1 LLAVSRAVWLPAAVG
16 ALVGVVVFVLARDV
30 LIDDSYITLAYAR
43 TFAEHGVWGMQP
55 QLPGNAA
62 TSPLNVLLLAAVIVP
77 TGQPVLAAG
86 VLLVLALAVSGA
98 ALGGICAQ
106 LDRSHWPAVAGVAL
120 VAVNPL
126 LVSVIGMETH
136 LAIALV
142 AVLAWTVLARKP
154 HLAGVAC
161 GLLLLTR
168 ADLAGFGLAAA
179 VAILVTVDFRRALAF
194 IGITGLV
201 SLPWSVLS
209 WFWLGSA
216 VPDTMVIKLGE
227 SMGDRTFANGLY
239 YFFEAYPFAVAASL
253 IPPALGVLVL
263 LGGWRRVAV
272 PLHLVLGVGGLL
284 HAGTYL
290 LLNTAPYQWY
300 YGPAIGA
307 LTMLGAVGAQRASL
321 RTVTLAA
328 SLATVALTSVY
339 LVARPWTLTTVSGN
353 WATPTEY
360 RALAERAPAGAVVQS
375 FGEVGTVAYYCT
387 CTVTDRLS
395 DRGWFAEI
403 LAQQRA
409 AAGPFERTLLDL
421 NYRHFHTAP
430 RLTPRYEFTFTPDRT
445 GVPATSWRGDQGTM
459 VVAPFR

>member
-1 LLAVSRAVWLPAAVG
+1 MSRAVWLPAAVG
-16 ALVGVVVFVLARDV
+16 ALVGAFVFLLARDV

-62 TSPLNVLLLAAVIVP
+62 TSPLNVLLLAVLIAP
-77 TGQPVLAAG
+77 TGQPVFAAG
-86 VLLVLALAVSGA
+86 VLLALALAVTGA
-98 ALGGICAQ
+98 ALGGICAE
-106 LDRSHWPAVAGVAL
+106 LDRSRWAAVAGVVL

-142 AVLAWTVLARKP
+142 AVLAWTVLARRP
-154 HLAGVAC
+154 YLAGVVC

-168 ADLAGFGLAAA
+168 ADLAGFGVAAA
-179 VAILVTVDFRRALAF
+179 VAVVLTIGFGRALAL
-194 IGITGLV
+194 IGIAGLV

-216 VPDTMVIKLGE
+216 VPDTMVIKLSEG
-227 SMGDRTFANGLY
+227 MGDRTFANGLY
-239 YFFEAYPFAVAASL
+239 YFFEAYPFAVTASL
-253 IPPALGVLVL
+253 IPPAVGVLVL
-263 LGGWRRVAV
+263 LGGWRRGGAPV
-272 PLHLVLGVGGLL
+272 HLVLGVGGLL

-290 LLNTAPYQWY
+290 LLGTAPYQWY

-307 LTMLGAVGAQRASL
+307 LTMLGAVGARAAAL
-321 RTVTLAA
+321 RTVALGA
-328 SLATVALTSVY
+328 SVATVALTAVY
-339 LVARPWTLTTVSGN
+339 LGARPWTLTTITGN

-375 FGEVGTVAYYCT
+375 FGEVGTVAYYCA

-403 LAQQRA
+403 LARQEA
-409 AAGPFERTLLDL
+409 AAGPFERALLEV
-421 NYRHFHTAP
+421 NYRNFHAAP
-430 RLTPRYEFTFTPDRT
+430 RLTPQFEFTFTPDRN

-459 VVAPFR
+459 VVVPFR

>member
-1 LLAVSRAVWLPAAVG
+1 VSRAVWLPAAVG
-16 ALVGVVVFVLARDV
+16 ALVGTFVFLLARDV

-62 TSPLNVLLLAAVIVP
+62 TSPLNVLLLAVLVVP
-77 TGQPVLAAG
+77 AGQPVLAAG
-86 VLLVLALAVSGA
+86 VLLVVALAVTGA
-98 ALGGICAQ
+98 ALGGICAT
-106 LDRSHWPAVAGVAL
+106 LDRSQWPAVAGVVL

-142 AVLAWTVLARKP
+142 AVLAWTVLARRP
-154 HLAGVAC
+154 YLAGVVC

-179 VAILVTVDFRRALAF
+179 VAVAITVGFRRALAF

-201 SLPWSVLS
+201 ALPWSVLS

-216 VPDTMVIKLGE
+216 VPDTMVIKLSEG
-227 SMGDRTFANGLY
+227 MGDRTFANGLY

-253 IPPALGVLVL
+253 IPTVVGVLVL
-263 LGGWRRVAV
+263 LGGWRGAAPV
-272 PLHLVLGVGGLL
+272 HLVLGVGGLL

-290 LLNTAPYQWY
+290 LLDTAPYQWY

-307 LTMLGAVGAQRASL
+307 LTMLGAVGARTAAL
-321 RTVTLAA
+321 RTVALGASAA
-328 SLATVALTSVY
+328 TAVVTAVY
-339 LVARPWTLTTVSGN
+339 LGARPWTLTTISGN

-375 FGEVGTVAYYCT
+375 FGEVGTVAYYCA

-403 LAQQRA
+403 LAKQEA
-409 AAGPFERTLLDL
+409 AAGPLERVLLDV
-421 NYRHFHTAP
+421 NYRHFHAAP
-430 RLTPRYEFTFTPDRT
+430 RRTPQYKFAFAPDPT

-459 VVAPFR
+459 VVVPFR

>member
-1 LLAVSRAVWLPAAVG
+1 VWVPATVG
-16 ALVGVVVFVLARDV
+16 ALVGVLVFVLARDV

-43 TFAEHGVWGMQP
+43 TFAEHGVWGMQA

-62 TSPLNVLLLAAVIVP
+62 TSPLNVLLLAAIIVP
-77 TGQPVLAAG
+77 TGQPVLAAA
-86 VLLVLALAVSGA
+86 VLLVVALAVTGA
-98 ALGGICAQ
+98 ALGAICAR
-106 LDRSHWPAVAGVAL
+106 LDWSLWSAAAGVAL
-120 VAVNPL
+120 VGLNPL

-154 HLAGVAC
+154 YLAGVVC

-179 VAILVTVDFRRALAF
+179 VAVVVTVGLVRALAF
-194 IGITGLV
+194 IGIAGLV

-227 SMGDRTFANGLY
+227 GMGGRTFANGLY
-239 YFFEAYPFAVAASL
+239 YFFLGYPFAVTASL
-253 IPPALGVLVL
+253 VPPAVGVIVLVC
-263 LGGWRRVAV
+263 GWRCDVA

-290 LLNTAPYQWY
+290 LLDTAPYQWY

-307 LTMLGAVGAQRASL
+307 LTMLGALGAPRGSL
-321 RTVTLAA
+321 RTVTLGV
-328 SLATVALTSVY
+328 SVGIVAVTAVY
-339 LVARPWTLTTVSGN
+339 LVARPWTLTTISGN

-375 FGEVGTVAYYCT
+375 FGEVGTVAYYCA

-403 LAQQRA
+403 LAQQEA
-409 AAGPFERTLLDL
+409 AAGPFERALLDL
-421 NYRHFHTAP
+421 NYRNFHPPA
-430 RLTPRYEFTFTPDRT
+430 RLRPQYEFTFTPDRS

-459 VVAPFR
+459 VVVPVR

>member
-1 LLAVSRAVWLPAAVG
+1 LLAVVRAVWVPAAVG
-16 ALVGVVVFVLARDV
+16 VLAGVFVFVLARDV

-62 TSPLNVLLLAAVIVP
+62 TSPLNVLLLALFIVP
-77 TGQPVLAAG
+77 IGQPILAAG
-86 VLLVLALAVSGA
+86 VLLVLALAVTGA

-106 LDRSHWPAVAGVAL
+106 LDGSYWPAAAGVAL

-142 AVLAWTVLARKP
+142 AVLAWTVLARRP

-179 VAILVTVDFRRALAF
+179 VAVGVTLGFRRALAF
-194 IGITGLV
+194 VGITGLV

-253 IPPALGVLVL
+253 IPPVIGVLVL
-263 LGGWRRVAV
+263 LGGWKRRAV
-272 PLHLVLGVGGLL
+272 PLLLVLGVGGLL

-307 LTMLGAVGAQRASL
+307 LTMLGAVGAPRAAM
-321 RTVTLAA
+321 RTVALGA
-328 SLATVALTSVY
+328 SVATVAVTAAY
-339 LVARPWTLTTVSGN
+339 LVARPWTLTTITGN
-353 WATPTEY
+353 WATPSEY
-360 RALAERAPAGAVVQS
+360 QALAERAPAGAVVQS

-395 DRGWFAEI
+395 DRGWFAQI

-409 AAGPFERTLLDL
+409 KAGPLERTLLDL

-430 RLTPRYEFTFTPDRT
+430 RLTPQLKFTFTPDRS

-459 VVAPFR
+459 VVAPFK

>member
-1 LLAVSRAVWLPAAVG
+1 MSRAVWLPATVGGLVG
-16 ALVGVVVFVLARDV
+16 AFVFVLARDV

-62 TSPLNVLLLAAVIVP
+62 TSPLNVLLLAAIIVL

-86 VLLVLALAVSGA
+86 VLLVASLAVTGA
-98 ALGGICAQ
+98 ALGGICAR
-106 LDRSHWPAVAGVAL
+106 LDGSRWSAVVGVTL
-120 VAVNPL
+120 VAVNPM

-142 AVLAWTVLARKP
+142 AVLAWTVLARRP
-154 HLAGVAC
+154 YLAGVVC

-168 ADLAGFGLAAA
+168 PDLAGFGLAAA
-179 VAILVTVDFRRALAF
+179 VAVVVTVGLLRALAL
-194 IGITGLV
+194 IGIAGLV

-227 SMGDRTFANGLY
+227 GMGDRTFANGLY
-239 YFFEAYPFAVAASL
+239 YFFLGYPFAVTASL
-253 IPPALGVLVL
+253 LPPAVGVLVL
-263 LGGWRRVAV
+263 LGGWRRASAPV
-272 PLHLVLGVGGLL
+272 HLVLGVGGLL

-290 LLNTAPYQWY
+290 LLDTAPYQWY
-300 YGPAIGA
+300 YGPAIGS
-307 LTMLGAVGAQRASL
+307 LTMLGAIGAPRASL
-321 RTVTLAA
+321 RTVAVGA
-328 SLATVALTSVY
+328 SVAMVALTAVY
-339 LVARPWTLTTVSGN
+339 LVVRPWTLTTISGN

-375 FGEVGTVAYYCT
+375 FGEVGTLAYYCA

-403 LAQQRA
+403 LAQQEAR
-409 AAGPFERTLLDL
+409 AGPLERALLEL
-421 NYRHFHTAP
+421 NYRNFHPSAP
-430 RLTPRYEFTFTPDRT
+430 LHPQYKFTFTPDPS

-459 VVAPFR
+459 IVAPV

>member
-1 LLAVSRAVWLPAAVG
+1 MGGLLG
-16 ALVGVVVFVLARDV
+16 AFVFLLARDV

-43 TFAEHGVWGMQP
+43 TFAVHGVWGMQP

-62 TSPLNVLLLAAVIVP
+62 TSPLNVLLLAVFIVP

-86 VLLVLALAVSGA
+86 IVLVLALAVTGA
-98 ALGGICAQ
+98 ALGSICAH
-106 LDRSHWPAVAGVAL
+106 LEWSRWAAVAGVAL

-136 LAIALV
+136 IAIALV
-142 AVLAWTVLARKP
+142 AALAWAILVRRP

-179 VAILVTVDFRRALAF
+179 VAVAVTIGFVRALAF

-239 YFFEAYPFAVAASL
+239 YFFEAYPFAVTASL
-253 IPPALGVLVL
+253 IPPLVGVVVL
-263 LGGWRRVAV
+263 LGGWRPGAAAV
-272 PLHLVLGVGGLL
+272 HLVLGVGGLL

-290 LLNTAPYQWY
+290 LLDTAPYQWY

-307 LTMLGAVGAQRASL
+307 LSMLGAVGAQRASL
-321 RTVTLAA
+321 RTVTLGA
-328 SLATVALTSVY
+328 SVTAVVLTTVY
-339 LVARPWTLTTVSGN
+339 LVARPWTLTTITGN

-375 FGEVGTVAYYCT
+375 FGEVGTVAYYCA

-395 DRGWFAEI
+395 DRGWFAQI
-403 LAQQRA
+403 LAEQEA
-409 AAGPFERTLLDL
+409 KAGPFEKRLLEL

-430 RLTPRYEFTFTPDRT
+430 RLTPQYEFTFTPDRT

-459 VVAPFR
+459 IVKPFR

>member
-1 LLAVSRAVWLPAAVG
+1 MWLPAAVG
-16 ALVGVVVFVLARDV
+16 ALVGAYVFLLARDV

-62 TSPLNVLLLAAVIVP
+62 TSPLNVLLLALFIVP
-77 TGQPVLAAG
+77 TGQPVLAGG
-86 VLLVLALAVSGA
+86 VLLVLALAVTGA
-98 ALGGICAQ
+98 ALGGICAH
-106 LDRSHWPAVAGVAL
+106 LDRSRWAAVAGVAL

-142 AVLAWTVLARKP
+142 AALAWAVLARKP
-154 HLAGVAC
+154 YLAGVVC

-179 VAILVTVDFRRALAF
+179 VAVALTIGFSRALAF

-201 SLPWSVLS
+201 SLPWSVVS
-209 WFWLGSA
+209 WLWLGSA

-253 IPPALGVLVL
+253 VPPVVGVVVL
-263 LGGWRRVAV
+263 LGGWRPGAAAV
-272 PLHLVLGVGGLL
+272 HLVLGVGGLL

-290 LLNTAPYQWY
+290 LLDTAPYQWY

-307 LTMLGAVGAQRASL
+307 LTMLGAVGARRASL
-321 RTVTLAA
+321 RTVTMGASVAA
-328 SLATVALTSVY
+328 VVLTAGY
-339 LVARPWTLTTVSGN
+339 LVARPWTLTTISGN

-360 RALAERAPAGAVVQS
+360 RALAQRAPAGAVVQS
-375 FGEVGTVAYYCT
+375 FGEVGTVAYYCA

-403 LAQQRA
+403 LARQEA
-409 AAGPFERTLLDL
+409 AAGPFGRALLEL
-421 NYRHFHTAP
+421 NYRNFHTAP
-430 RLTPRYEFTFTPDRT
+430 RLTPQYEFTFARDPN

>member
-1 LLAVSRAVWLPAAVG
+1 VWLPATVG
-16 ALVGVVVFVLARDV
+16 ALVGVLVFVLARDV

-43 TFAEHGVWGMQP
+43 TFAEHAVWGMQP

-62 TSPLNVLLLAAVIVP
+62 TSPLNVLLLAAITVP
-77 TGQPVLAAG
+77 IGQPVIAAA
-86 VLLVLALAVSGA
+86 VLLVVALAVTGA
-98 ALGGICAQ
+98 ALGAICAR
-106 LDRSHWPAVAGVAL
+106 LDWSLWCAAAGVAL
-120 VAVNPL
+120 VGLNPL

-154 HLAGVAC
+154 YLAGVVC

-179 VAILVTVDFRRALAF
+179 VAVVVTVGLVRALAF
-194 IGITGLV
+194 TGIAGLV

-227 SMGDRTFANGLY
+227 GMGGRTFANGLY
-239 YFFEAYPFAVAASL
+239 YFFLGYPFAVTASL
-253 IPPALGVLVL
+253 VPPAVGVLVL
-263 LGGWRRVAV
+263 VSGWRRDVA

-290 LLNTAPYQWY
+290 LLDTAPYQWY

-307 LTMLGAVGAQRASL
+307 LTMLGALGAPRASL
-321 RTVTLAA
+321 RTATLGLSVGIVAVTA
-328 SLATVALTSVY
+328 VY
-339 LVARPWTLTTVSGN
+339 LVARPWTLTTISGN

-375 FGEVGTVAYYCT
+375 FGEVGTVAYYCA

-403 LAQQRA
+403 LAQQEA
-409 AAGPFERTLLDL
+409 AAGPFERALLDL
-421 NYRHFHTAP
+421 NYRNFHPPA
-430 RLTPRYEFTFTPDRT
+430 RLRPQYEFTFTPDRS

-459 VVAPFR
+459 VVVPVR